1 MNPLFEK
8 IEVKTI
14 DDLPKE
20 DISTIYGKYKNS
32 VTIEAIEF
40 HKNDLQWGI
49 ANIDWYFKPVSE
61 EEVQNELCIY
71 PRIKRNV

>member
-1 MNPLFEK
+1 MKPLFEK

-20 DISTIYGKYKNS
+20 DMLIYGKYKRS
-32 VTIEAIEF
+32 VTFEAIEF
-40 HKNDLQWGI
+40 QKNDLQWGI

-61 EEVQNELCIY
+61 KEVQNELCIY
-71 PRIKRNV
+71 PRIERNV

>member
-1 MNPLFEK
+1 MKPLFER

-14 DDLPKE
+14 NDLPKE
-20 DISTIYGKYKNS
+20 DMVIYGKYKNS
-32 VTIEAIEF
+32 IIFEAIEF

-49 ANIDWYFKPVSE
+49 TNIDWYFKPVSE

-71 PRIKRNV
+71 PRIIKKL

>member
-1 MNPLFEK
+1 MKPLFER

-20 DISTIYGKYKNS
+20 DMLIYGKYKRS
-32 VTIEAIEF
+32 VILEAIEF

-71 PRIKRNV
+71 PRIVR